1 MSRTRKGNIELIR
14 FIASIGIMLGHA
26 TLLSGN
32 YDALIHPFP
41 RGYLYVELF
50 FMLTGCFSAAHV
62 DEREIE
68 KDKPMKYAARY
79 TIIKLYHILP
89 FSMIGVVIC
98 YIWRFVFVTPSYEEA
113 VSLLIQAP
121 FELLLLNITG
131 LSTAYLNAPLWYL
144 SVLLIALPMIMYL
157 MIKQHDLFRNYLSWA
172 FPLVIYGFL
181 LTNFEAL
188 NVWGNSPIFLV
199 SLFRAIAGLSLGSCV
214 YYYSAMIRMD
224 NKKHCI
230 TLGLLEVLLYLCAIY
245 ATYVNINIHRIDIAV
260 VLLFF
265 AGLLLSYS
273 GITYTAKLNH
283 RAVIYLGRL
292 SSLIYCFHWGIFVLA
307 QSMMPE
313 VSFRR
318 KLFISIMV
326 TLTMSVVILLIHD
339 KIKAI
344 RREKGKGRRG

>member
-1 MSRTRKGNIELIR
+1 
-14 FIASIGIMLGHA
+14 
-26 TLLSGN
+26 
-32 YDALIHPFP
+32 
-41 RGYLYVELF
+41 
-50 FMLTGCFSAAHV
+50 
-62 DEREIE
+62 
-68 KDKPMKYAARY
+68 
-79 TIIKLYHILP
+79 
-89 FSMIGVVIC
+89 
-98 YIWRFVFVTPSYEEA
+98 
-113 VSLLIQAP
+113 
-121 FELLLLNITG
+121 
-131 LSTAYLNAPLWYL
+131 
-144 SVLLIALPMIMYL
+144 
-157 MIKQHDLFRNYLSWA
+157 
-172 FPLVIYGFL
+172 
-181 LTNFEAL
+181 
-188 NVWGNSPIFLV
+188 
-199 SLFRAIAGLSLGSCV
+199 
-214 YYYSAMIRMD
+214 MD

-283 RAVIYLGRL
+283 KAVIYLGRL